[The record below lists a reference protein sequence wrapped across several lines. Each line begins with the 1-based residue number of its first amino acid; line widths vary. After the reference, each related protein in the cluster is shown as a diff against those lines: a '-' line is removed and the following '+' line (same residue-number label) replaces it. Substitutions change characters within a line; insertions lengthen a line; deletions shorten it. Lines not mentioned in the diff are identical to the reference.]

1 MSLERL
7 KAALKPVLIRIP
19 GVGPLAQK
27 SYGVMKAKE
36 ELRRLKAR
44 HPGVEIIYYS
54 SEERK
59 ALLKQG
65 FNSQHGQDH
74 YLWTRHFDGREAGVF
89 VEIGCA
95 LPFVDNNS
103 AYIEKQGWTGFAI
116 DAQDK
121 CAPLWTER
129 KTPFLNAAVSD
140 RSASRDFIRFTEKE
154 GWEYN
159 LGGFA
164 DVAQAEDLAA
174 YDHEVMSMDCAPLAE
189 LLPDL
194 QSCDLLMIDVEGAEE
209 EVLRGVDLEKL
220 QPRCILIENNRVP
233 GGDESVRSH
242 VCGRGYR
249 FAARIDQTDDV
260 FVLEEGQT

>member
-1 MSLERL
+1 MSLRRL
-7 KAALKPVLIRIP
+7 KAALKPVLNRVP
-19 GVGPLAQK
+19 VLGQMAQK
-27 SYGVMKAKE
+27 SYGAMKAQE
-36 ELRRLKAR
+36 EKRRLKAL
-44 HPGVEIIYYS
+44 HPDVEIVSYS
-54 SEERK
+54 EDQRQN
-59 ALLKQG
+59 LLKG
-65 FNSQHGQDH
+65 GYNSQHGQDH
-74 YLWTRHFDGREAGVF
+74 YLWTRHFQEQGKGVF

-103 AYIEKQGWTGFAI
+103 AYFEKQGWTGFSI

-121 CAPLWTER
+121 FAPLWAER
-129 KTPFLNAAVSD
+129 KTPFLNAAVSEK
-140 RSASRDFIRFTEKE
+140 SETRDFVHFTEKE

-164 DVAQAEDLAA
+164 DIAQAEDLAT
-174 YDHEVMSMDCAPLAE
+174 YDHKVMSIDCAPLSE

-194 QSCDLLMIDVEGAEE
+194 ESCDLLLIDVEGAEE
-209 EVLRGVDLEKL
+209 EVLRGVDLERL
-220 QPRCILIENNRVP
+220 QPRCILIENNRLP

-260 FVLEEGQT
+260 FVLIASEA